1 MTASG
6 WATMMGSSFS
16 FAPSHD
22 RLAPR
27 CRTSTLTMPTRGGG
41 NRTLGFVV
49 ERDRLHAERGFLTPM
64 EMEIKYLRTQGL
76 PMQAA

>member
-1 MTASG
+1 
-6 WATMMGSSFS
+6 
-16 FAPSHD
+16 
-22 RLAPR
+22 
-27 CRTSTLTMPTRGGG
+27 MPTRGGG